1 MYGLTYYYFAPQM
14 EMSGTVTLADG
25 VHEIEGIAW
34 YEHQW
39 GNYRN
44 TENAR
49 YFWGYARFD
58 NGDAITWRQYYGNPV
73 GNLDPEVPFDQKA
86 AREAWDDPHPE
97 VTRFAFIPSGEP
109 AQYAFGPSFL
119 FTPTEWWTSPDSSL
133 QYPWWGKMETPQGT
147 FYLSP
152 TFPLRRASG
161 PRDRSSREPSCCG
174 RTPSMARLWPVG
186 SVNSSSCRPTD
197 RP

>member
-1 MYGLTYYYFAPQM
+1 M
-14 EMSGTVTLADG
+14 
-25 VHEIEGIAW
+25 
-34 YEHQW
+34 
-39 GNYRN
+39 
-44 TENAR
+44 
-49 YFWGYARFD
+49 
-58 NGDAITWRQYYGNPV
+58 
-73 GNLDPEVPFDQKA
+73 PFDQKA

-152 TFPLRRASG
+152 TFPAQESVGTSGSFIEGALLLRKDSIDG
-161 PRDRSSREPSCCG
+161 PVVARGFCELVQLPANGPAMSRELPE
-174 RTPSMARLWPVG
+174 RTDLQFDGGLGHRG
-186 SVNSSSCRPTD
+186 
-197 RP
+197 